1 MSEPARK
8 IKLLHHATSDQVKLY
23 PCYIHAMGWW
33 QYSFESRNRRSKGE
47 WSDHQIQ
54 LVIRGKG
61 YLHWNGKIYTLTGGD
76 AFFIDL
82 SEPSFYYADKEDP
95 WEAMWIH
102 FGGNQADFYY
112 RLFGK
117 SSPVVKLSRPD
128 SAKAHFLRLFELLEH
143 TAIGSDLHA
152 ASQLIQ
158 LMTGVVI
165 DKLKMGNMEFSKQ
178 PGQHEK
184 ISKVMQYIDQHY
196 ERALSMKEIAS
207 VVSVS
212 PYYLSRLFSAMTGY
226 TVKEYMIKQ
235 RIKKA
240 KDFLANS
247 DATLSDIAGMC
258 GFSDQSHMG
267 KMFRQYEK
275 TTPKKYRT
283 LYYGR

>member
-1 MSEPARK
+1 MPIPAKK
-8 IKLLHHATSDQVKLY
+8 IKLVHHATSEQVKLY
-23 PCYIHAMGWW
+23 PCYIHAMGWC
-33 QYSFESRNRRSKGE
+33 QYNFESRNRRTRGE
-47 WSDHQIQ
+47 WSDYQIQ
-54 LVIRGKG
+54 LVISGKG
-61 YLHWNGKIYTLTGGD
+61 YLQWNDKMYALNSGD
-76 AFFIDL
+76 VFFIDL
-82 SEPSFYYADKEDP
+82 SEPSFYYADKDEP

-117 SSPVVKLSRPD
+117 STPVISLSCPE

-143 TAIGSDLHA
+143 SAIGSDLQA

-158 LMTGVVI
+158 LLTEVVI
-165 DKLKMGNMEFSKQ
+165 EKLKMGYTELSKQ
-178 PGQHEK
+178 PQQHET
-184 ISKVMQYIDQHY
+184 ISKVMHFIDHHY
-196 ERALSMKEIAS
+196 ESALSMKEIAAI
-207 VVSVS
+207 VSVS

-226 TVKEYMIKQ
+226 TVKEYIIKQ

-247 DATLSDIAGMC
+247 DATLSEIAGMC

-275 TTPKKYRT
+275 TTPKKYRM
-283 LYYGR
+283 LYFGR